1 VRQPQEDPACWPRRL
16 GGRRRRSSVPGN
28 STWVRHYVA
37 VGSKGD
43 KPRKPK
49 HRLPKVPKYEEPN
62 TLPLPGLVGGA
73 SAGPGPAG
81 DGGNHQHSQE
91 PGRAGKVLLWLLGRR
106 PKDPN
111 PIP

>member
-1 VRQPQEDPACWPRRL
+1 V
-16 GGRRRRSSVPGN
+16 GGGARSSVPGN
-28 STWVRHYVA
+28 STWIGHHVA

-73 SAGPGPAG
+73 TTGPGPAG

-91 PGRAGKVLLWLLGRR
+91 PGRAGKALLWLLGRR

-111 PIP
+111 PTP

>member
-1 VRQPQEDPACWPRRL
+1 
-16 GGRRRRSSVPGN
+16 
-28 STWVRHYVA
+28 

-49 HRLPKVPKYEEPN
+49 HPLPKVPKGEEPN

-73 SAGPGPAG
+73 TTDSAGF
-81 DGGNHQHSQE
+81 GGYHQHVQN
-91 PGRAGKVLLWLLGRR
+91 PGRAGKALLWLLGRR

-111 PIP
+111 PAP